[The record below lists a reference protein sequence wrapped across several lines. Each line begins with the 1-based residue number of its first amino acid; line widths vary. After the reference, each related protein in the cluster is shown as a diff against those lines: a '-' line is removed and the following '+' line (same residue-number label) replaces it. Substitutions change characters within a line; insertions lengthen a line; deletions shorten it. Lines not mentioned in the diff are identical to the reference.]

1 VKWRAWCRFTH
12 AASCAQKEQFMTTT
26 NSTSWKNW
34 SNTTKLSVG
43 FGAIAAACVL
53 VFLYTT

>member
-1 VKWRAWCRFTH
+1 VKWRAWYRFTH

-26 NSTSWKNW
+26 NSTSWKHW
-34 SNTTKLSVG
+34 STTTKFSVG
-43 FGAIAAACVL
+43 LGAIAAACVL

>member
-1 VKWRAWCRFTH
+1 
-12 AASCAQKEQFMTTT
+12 MTTT

-34 SNTTKLSVG
+34 SKTTKLSVG